1 MQARCDLDSFFLFF
15 MFNSEEDVSIYLGY
29 ISGSI
34 IVLIYRVTIDY
45 DGKLRLG

>member
-1 MQARCDLDSFFLFF
+1 
-15 MFNSEEDVSIYLGY
+15 MFRYIGY